1 MRAAAAKPRHRE
13 SAMQREIVATFDRIH
28 GGLGVLHA
36 HLLFAIPNGGK
47 RTRIEACILKGE
59 GVRAGVPDLFL
70 AVARGGYHGL
80 FLELKTEK
88 GRISEA
94 QLEMHAR
101 LAKQHYF
108 VAVPRSVGEA
118 VEIIGKYLNF

>member
-1 MRAAAAKPRHRE
+1 
-13 SAMQREIVATFDRIH
+13 MQRDIIAQFDRIY
-28 GGLGVLHA
+28 GGCGVVHP
-36 HLLFAIPNGGK
+36 HLLFAVPNGGK
-47 RTRIEACILKGE
+47 RSRIQACILKGE

-101 LAKQHYF
+101 LAKQRYF

-118 VEIIGKYLNF
+118 LEVIQQYLKF